1 MEGGHAL
8 ALLLSGKENFSGR
21 LPFTMAK
28 NENDYPDFLFPG
40 DKTRTIT
47 YGYYHGYT
55 LLEQQKKTAAF
66 PFGFGLSYTTFAY
79 TDPHITDEGDRYA
92 VSLTVQNTGN
102 RDGKTVIQIYAAAP
116 GERAEKKLKGF
127 RKVFV
132 KAGERVA
139 QTVYVEKEDLRFY
152 DPEQKTWYLADHY
165 EFFVGQHCEDTLPVQ
180 F

>member
-1 MEGGHAL
+1 M
-8 ALLLSGKENFSGR
+8 
-21 LPFTMAK
+21 
-28 NENDYPDFLFPG
+28 
-40 DKTRTIT
+40 
-47 YGYYHGYT
+47 
-55 LLEQQKKTAAF
+55 
-66 PFGFGLSYTTFAY
+66 
-79 TDPHITDEGDRYA
+79 
-92 VSLTVQNTGN
+92 SLTVQNTGN

-152 DPEQKTWYLADHY
+152 DPEQKTWYLADRY

>member
-1 MEGGHAL
+1 MI
-8 ALLLSGKENFSGR
+8 
-21 LPFTMAK
+21 PFNTPPFVG
-28 NENDYPDFLFPG
+28 NELDYMKQAVESKKICG
-40 DKTRTIT
+40 DGAFTKKC
-47 YGYYHGYT
+47 HS
-55 LLEQQKKTAAF
+55 LLEQQKKKAAF

-79 TDPHITDEGDRYA
+79 TDPQITDEGDRYA
-92 VSLTVQNTGN
+92 ISLTVQNTGD

-132 KAGERVA
+132 KAGESTT

-152 DPEQKTWYLADHY
+152 NPEQKAWYLADCY
-165 EFFVGQHCEDTLPVQ
+165 EFFVGQHCEDTQRIQ